1 MQSKAFNFP
10 ELTLLVTHF
19 NRPASLARL
28 LSSFA
33 SLGCKFG
40 EIVVSDDCSTAE
52 NLVLVKK
59 LQPEFGFKLITTPKN
74 AGLGNNIN
82 KGQRNATLPLTLY
95 VQEDFVPLELFPEKL
110 SASIGFMQNDPTLD
124 IVRFYAYQRFP
135 FLKPFAEGF
144 SEMHFNP
151 KDILSTYNKFY
162 LYSDHPHLRRSDFL
176 IKFGD
181 YKEGVNVEKA
191 EYSMMMSFL
200 KRKGKGLFY
209 EDFQGLFDQRNSSE
223 EPSTFK
229 RNWKRHPTNMMIRVA
244 RHLYRHIKFNLN
256 YYF

>member
-1 MQSKAFNFP
+1 MQSNEFEFS
-10 ELTLLVTHF
+10 EVTLLVTHY

-33 SLGCKFG
+33 SLGCSFG
-40 EIVVSDDCSTAE
+40 EIIISDDCSTEE
-52 NLVLVKK
+52 NLIQVKK
-59 LQPEFGFKLITTPKN
+59 LQTELGFKLITTPTN

-95 VQEDFVPLELFPEKL
+95 VQEDFVPLPLFPQKL
-110 SASIGFMQNDPTLD
+110 SASIEFMHNDSALD

-135 FLKPFAEGF
+135 FLKPFAQGF
-144 SEMHFNP
+144 SEMQFNP
-151 KDILSTYNKFY
+151 ADVLSTYNKFY

-176 IKFGD
+176 KKFGD

-200 KRKGKGLFY
+200 KRKGKGFFY
-209 EDFQGLFDQRNSSE
+209 EDFKGLFEQKNSSE

-229 RNWKRHPTNMMIRVA
+229 RNWKRHPSNIVIGMA
-244 RHLYRHIKFNLN
+244 RHLYRHIKFNIN